1 MSSFLLSV
9 RRSSVCFTV
18 SDGGETNVV
27 DNDKRSKTTK
37 RQFTDDCGAWQ
48 KSSLKTH
55 YYLKSN
61 VGNFEYIYKKQSIFF
76 KRKNG
81 KMVPLNPQPDLD
93 SLVVLQRYHSKI
105 FRTMMAMS
113 CLC

>member
-1 MSSFLLSV
+1 MYFQ
-9 RRSSVCFTV
+9 
-18 SDGGETNVV
+18 V

-61 VGNFEYIYKKQSIFF
+61 FGNFEYIYKKQSIFF
-76 KRKNG
+76 MRKNG
-81 KMVPLNPQPDLD
+81 NMVPLNPQPDLD
-93 SLVVLQRYHSKI
+93 SLVILQVVSYHSKLKKRSKLLEKGKLVSK
-105 FRTMMAMS
+105 FS
-113 CLC
+113 EP